1 MSKTVACQG
10 DSLAEGGMAR
20 QKEVQSCP
28 ESGERGVGEGLVTG
42 RAQGPAARD
51 VGNYLNE
58 VNPGQPFS
66 LGVLPCGRTV
76 QDDGRRQGQRSWD
89 RKDGGLGQ
97 IEARERLT
105 EKVLVPNSLSLSMP
119 SWSESRPRLT

>member
-1 MSKTVACQG
+1 M
-10 DSLAEGGMAR
+10 
-20 QKEVQSCP
+20 
-28 ESGERGVGEGLVTG
+28 GEELVTG

-51 VGNYLNE
+51 VGSYLNE

-76 QDDGRRQGQRSWD
+76 QDDGRKQGQRSWD

-105 EKVLVPNSLSLSMP
+105 EKKYWYQTACPSACLAGLSRGLD
-119 SWSESRPRLT
+119 